1 MTTNLF
7 EHTPVPYN
15 SSISPVENLATEL
28 TEAFD
33 RLENIIISTN
43 IIPSFSQIIGDYLL
57 LDVNYHG
64 FEKDLTETI
73 SITDSSNDVVLNSD
87 VLNILS
93 VSYLDRDSN
102 EIKYLEEKAPSQ
114 EFTRTSQYKVLGKV
128 IHLSG
133 SLNSDSVKVTYRGI
147 KKEFGNLKLKP
158 NVIFN
163 ENGQYLLPL
172 ELGQGKECSID
183 FEHDLPSNI
192 EKYFGDVVLPADR
205 INLMIKTLDGFRKVE
220 FTNVVLNGT
229 KIVFNTVETLDD
241 VYDSVVYVN
250 NISISEFLGSFYKEF
265 INHSHGKDGNE
276 ELISH
281 KNLVDLYKNNNTIFY
296 KDIDIVNYEHPQ
308 YLNRE
313 GYNPTLTSVYE
324 NALLGDL
331 LLSSKINERDQ
342 DYKTLLKNSNSIMF
356 GDPIRGTR
364 ILYDSEKEALTI
376 LTGNGLNGL
385 EITVGLDKKAISINE
400 DSFIRETP
408 DVLEVRGKNDTVSF
422 VGTAGKST
430 VKTENIVNELHFKT
444 NTAVAEEIVIGN
456 TSFINKNKN
465 LEVNLKDDTSK
476 NTILV
481 TVPTHFNLLSSSTL
495 STENLKLRDGD
506 KISID
511 DDNYLTKG
519 ESGFDLITDQFR
531 IQSSGR
537 RSGIVLG
544 TSKSLEANVY
554 TADYLGQKA
563 TLNDSSLY
571 IEPPK
576 GSDIYLLKNTD
587 YPYSYGDKEY
597 VFGSVVA
604 GKETITNL
612 KAWRKADFH
621 SGDTSSYMLTLDTTD
636 AVRKNGLRIG
646 RTRLSVIG
654 EGTDCP
660 EGMTVLESL
669 STVHFISPLPEN
681 EVRCSDLT
689 YQSVNTGDLQIF
701 GNVNIQNSAYV
712 VDNLVVGERTTTS
725 NLTVS
730 TEVSTQDLTVRGVTN
745 LNGETVISGA
755 VSVNNK
761 VTITGETKINGSVKV
776 FDLSTDNFLK
786 VSGTLTV
793 DGQTLLNNNLI
804 VDGKINTNG
813 GFTTNGPIE
822 SDSLRTGPITCET
835 IKTVG
840 GLTSD
845 GEVTLTG
852 PVTIHGSF
860 SMNGNAIIHG
870 ALETVSELTAKSSYV
885 TTNSVIDGRLT
896 VGGSTL
902 LSDSVT
908 IGKNLSVQDGVY
920 TPGSIESKTVTT
932 TELTAQTVRATMSLK
947 ADGGIVSTGPVD
959 LNGGLTLKGNA
970 SIIGSTSISE
980 DLSVR
985 SLNVLNNVDIS
996 NRLTVQGAVYLE
1008 SSSIQIGKRDSSTTI
1023 IGNLQL
1029 DTPYLTLTGSMRVY
1043 EDLEVSGDVN
1053 LAGKLTVSEEI
1064 QGTSALLNTVKVVG
1078 TLSAEVAEFSRRVL
1092 FGDGLRATGE
1102 VEATRIRALES
1113 NLGSATA
1120 TDLYV
1125 STALTMGSGST
1136 VKVETLIA
1144 DSITQTSPL
1153 NEVKIAG
1160 RLVLANDIVSQGEII
1175 LGEESIKWSD
1185 EATGAYLAPGKLRLG
1200 RNSVIAGTQISAG
1213 QGTPMSGAKGYTFGE
1228 MTNTGLYGTILTA
1241 QTAGEALN
1249 LYINGTN
1256 RAWVGKEDV
1265 GLSNGSQYDKHI
1277 VTLDVL
1283 KTAIS
1288 DLRESLIID
1297 PNALVEK
1304 CYPINSIFITM
1315 DSRSPDVIFGF
1326 GTWMRFSAGR
1336 TLVGTVSTSDA
1347 GGQIA
1352 GGLIPPDGIVLTSAG
1367 SIFGDYTHTLTVPE
1381 LPSHAHSIGGRWQDG
1396 GSGGVQG
1403 GNRSSSDIVSTN
1415 STGENKP
1422 HNNIQPSTVVNMWR
1436 RIG

>member
-33 RLENIIISTN
+33 RLESIIISTN
-43 IIPSFSQIIGDYLL
+43 VIPSFSKIIGDYLL

-64 FEKDLTETI
+64 FEEDLTETV
-73 SITDSSNDVVLNSD
+73 SITDSSNDIVLNSD

-102 EIKYLEEKAPSQ
+102 EIKYLEEKFPSQ
-114 EFTRTSQYKVLGKV
+114 EFTKTSQYKVLGKV

-133 SLNSDSVKVTYRGI
+133 TLNADTVKVTYRGV

-158 NVIFN
+158 NVITN
-163 ENGQYLLPL
+163 KDGEYLLPL
-172 ELGQGKECSID
+172 EVVQGLECSVD

-192 EKYFGDVVLPADR
+192 EKYFGDVVLPSDR
-205 INLMIKTLDGFRKVE
+205 INLMIKTLDGFKRVP
-220 FTNVVLNGT
+220 FNSVVLNGT
-229 KIVFNTVETLDD
+229 KIIFNTVEPLDD
-241 VYDSVVYVN
+241 TYQSVVYVN
-250 NISISEFLGSFYKEF
+250 NITISDFLESFYKEF
-265 INHSHGKDGNE
+265 TSHGHSKDGNE

-331 LLSSKINERDQ
+331 LLSSKISEKDQ

-364 ILYDSEKEALTI
+364 ILYDSTKEALTI
-376 LTGNGLNGL
+376 LAGNGLNGL
-385 EITVGLDKKAISINE
+385 ELTVGLDKKALSINE
-400 DSFIRETP
+400 DSFIKETA
-408 DVLEVRGKNDTVSF
+408 DVLQIRGKNDTVSF
-422 VGTAGKST
+422 IGTAGPST
-430 VKTENIVNELHFKT
+430 VKTENIVNESNFKT
-444 NTAVAEEIVIGN
+444 NTAVAEELVIGN
-456 TSFINKNKN
+456 ASFINKDKN
-465 LEVNLKDDTSK
+465 VEVNLKDDTSK
-476 NTILV
+476 NTISV
-481 TVPTHFNLLSSSTL
+481 KVPTHFDSVSSSEL
-495 STENLKLRDGD
+495 STKNLKLRDED

-511 DDNYLTKG
+511 DDNYITKG

-544 TSKSLEANVY
+544 TSKTLEANLY

-571 IEPPK
+571 LEPPK

-587 YPYSYGDKEY
+587 YSFTYGDKEY

-604 GKETITNL
+604 GKETVTNL

-636 AVRKNGLRIG
+636 TVRKNGLRIG

-701 GNVNIQNSAYV
+701 GNVNVQNSAYI

-725 NLTVS
+725 NLSVS
-730 TEVSTQDLTVRGVTN
+730 TEISTQDLTVRGITN
-745 LNGETVISGA
+745 LNGETVISG
-755 VSVNNK
+755 SVAINNK

-776 FDLSTDNFLK
+776 FDLTTDNFLK
-786 VSGTLTV
+786 VAGTLTV

-804 VDGKINTNG
+804 VDGKINTAG

-840 GLTSD
+840 GLISD
-845 GEVTLTG
+845 GEVILTG
-852 PVTIHGSF
+852 PVTVHGSF

-870 ALETVSELTAKSSYV
+870 ALETVSELTAKSSYI

-902 LSDSVT
+902 LTDSVT
-908 IGKNLSVQDGVY
+908 VGKNLSVQEGIY
-920 TPGSIESKTVTT
+920 TPSSIESKSIIT
-932 TELTAQTVRATMSLK
+932 TEITAQTVRATMSLK

-959 LNGGLTLKGNA
+959 LNGGLSLKGNA
-970 SIIGSTSISE
+970 TIVGSASVTE

-985 SLNVLNNVDIS
+985 SLNVLNNVDIN

-1029 DTPYLTLTGSMRVY
+1029 DTPFLTLTGSMRVY
-1043 EDLEVSGDVN
+1043 EELEVSGDVN

-1064 QGTSALLNTVKVVG
+1064 QGTSAIINTVKVVG
-1078 TLSAEVAEFSRRVL
+1078 TLTAEVAEFSRRVL

-1102 VEATRIRALES
+1102 IEATRLRGLES

-1125 STALTMGSGST
+1125 ATALTMGSGST

-1160 RLVLANDIVSQGEII
+1160 RVILANDIVSQGEIV

-1185 EATGAYLAPGKLRLG
+1185 EATGAYLAPGKLKLG
-1200 RNSVIAGTQISAG
+1200 RNSIIAGTQISAG
-1213 QGTPMSGAKGYTFGE
+1213 QGTPLSGAKGYTFGE

-1241 QTAGEALN
+1241 QTSGEALN

-1256 RAWVGKEDV
+1256 KAWVGKEDI
-1265 GLSNGSQYDKHI
+1265 GLSNGAQYDKHI
-1277 VTLDVL
+1277 ITLDVL

-1288 DLRESLIID
+1288 DLRESLHID

-1304 CYPINSIFITM
+1304 CYPINSIYITM
-1315 DSRSPDVIFGF
+1315 DSRSPEVIFGF

-1336 TLVGTVSTSDA
+1336 TLVGVVNEA
-1347 GGQIA
+1347 EVGGSIA
-1352 GGLIPPDGIVLTSAG
+1352 GGLEAPATLLVTQAGTISGEYEVGLTADNNG
-1367 SIFGDYTHTLTVPE
+1367 PHTHRYNG
-1381 LPSHAHSIGGRWQDG
+1381 HSGGGGKHRS
-1396 GSGGVQG
+1396 GSGEGSG
-1403 GNRSSSDIVSTN
+1403 WGMATSESGI
-1415 STGENKP
+1415 GKP
-1422 HNNIQPSTVVNMWR
+1422 HNNIQPSTMVNIWR